1 MFPGAVPETSFPG
14 NSTTKNQ
21 HFMKELFLKKP
32 YAAPQSE
39 LLQLQ
44 LEGLVAQSLIYN
56 NPYSEEIEI

>member
-1 MFPGAVPETSFPG
+1 
-14 NSTTKNQ
+14 
-21 HFMKELFLKKP
+21 MKELFLKKP

-44 LEGLVAQSLIYN
+44 LEGLVAQSPIYN